1 MRGRCVVRGGIRDPP
16 FFWQFVNGAHGTA
29 VGFRRVVSLER
40 QHLRRIR
47 PLFRGGIP
55 CCLFIACGRPNQE
68 QSSLLQLTVLLLLRG
83 ERQEEGD
90 GASEREDGIPGV
102 WAPQGFFSRLRSQY
116 VFFLLRFSAMDLLK
130 ACDEMKV
137 FIETAQKLVDA
148 WDADPDNYS
157 QLEEGLT
164 ALKAAL
170 EK

>member
-1 MRGRCVVRGGIRDPP
+1 MFDAFVP
-16 FFWQFVNGAHGTA
+16 F
-29 VGFRRVVSLER
+29 SLAAF
-40 QHLRRIR
+40 
-47 PLFRGGIP
+47 PAAF
-55 CCLFIACGRPNQE
+55 FIAYGRPNQE
-68 QSSLLQLTVLLLLRG
+68 RSSPPLLTVLPLLTG
-83 ERQEEGD
+83 VNQEEGD
-90 GASEREDGIPGV
+90 GEKNERTGPLGWVGTSEV
-102 WAPQGFFSRLRSQY
+102 FFCRLRSQY

>member
-1 MRGRCVVRGGIRDPP
+1 MGRQNERTG
-16 FFWQFVNGAHGTA
+16 
-29 VGFRRVVSLER
+29 SLGCG
-40 QHLRRIR
+40 HLR
-47 PLFRGGIP
+47 
-55 CCLFIACGRPNQE
+55 
-68 QSSLLQLTVLLLLRG
+68 
-83 ERQEEGD
+83 
-90 GASEREDGIPGV
+90 
-102 WAPQGFFSRLRSQY
+102 GFFSRLRSQY

>member
-1 MRGRCVVRGGIRDPP
+1 MRRETRVQDLWGVGTSGV
-16 FFWQFVNGAHGTA
+16 FF
-29 VGFRRVVSLER
+29 
-40 QHLRRIR
+40 
-47 PLFRGGIP
+47 
-55 CCLFIACGRPNQE
+55 C
-68 QSSLLQLTVLLLLRG
+68 
-83 ERQEEGD
+83 
-90 GASEREDGIPGV
+90 
-102 WAPQGFFSRLRSQY
+102 RLRSQY